1 MSDRPS
7 FPPNLAMLVSIVAVS
22 TASILIRWS
31 AAPPLAIASYRLLF
45 ATIILLPFYIRS
57 GGIRKLRES
66 PRNDALALMAVGVVL
81 ALHFASWIT
90 SLSLTSVA
98 SSVIFVHADPIFVA
112 AVSHFVFKERINR
125 GTLLGIVVAFAG
137 ATIIAIG
144 DAGIGEANLYG
155 DLLAL
160 LGAVMLG
167 IYILAGRRLR
177 QSLDLVSYVTPV
189 YAASAVVL
197 ILGSVVTGTRLAT
210 FPPREYILFIAL
222 AVVPMIFGH
231 TVYNWALRYVKA
243 PVVSISLL
251 GEPVGATILAFLFL
265 NEAPSTLALIGG
277 GITLAGIYQCV
288 RSGG

>member
-1 MSDRPS
+1 LSDGPS

-22 TASILIRWS
+22 TASIIIRWS
-31 AAPPLAIASYRLLF
+31 SAPPLAIASYRLLF
-45 ATIILLPFYIRS
+45 ATLILLPFYIRS

-66 PRNDALALMAVGVVL
+66 PRKDVLTLMVVGVVL

-189 YAASAVVL
+189 YATSAVVL
-197 ILGSVVTGTRLAT
+197 ILGSVVTGTRLAP

-231 TVYNWALRYVKA
+231 TVYNWALRYVEA
-243 PVVSISLL
+243 SVVSISLL

-265 NEAPSTLALIGG
+265 NEAPSTLTLIGG
-277 GITLAGIYQCV
+277 SITLVGIYKCV
-288 RSGG
+288 RSSG

>member
-22 TASILIRWS
+22 TASLLIRWS
-31 AAPPLAIASYRLLF
+31 SAPPLAIASYRLLF
-45 ATIILLPFYIRS
+45 ATLILLPFYIRS

-66 PRNDALALMAVGVVL
+66 PRKDVLTLMVVGVVL

-155 DLLAL
+155 DLLAR

-167 IYILAGRRLR
+167 IYILEGRRLR

-197 ILGSVVTGTRLAT
+197 ILGSVVTGTRLAP

-231 TVYNWALRYVKA
+231 TVYNWALRYVEA
-243 PVVSISLL
+243 SVVSISLL

-265 NEAPSTLALIGG
+265 NEAPSTLTLIGG
-277 GITLAGIYQCV
+277 FITLVGIYKCV
-288 RSGG
+288 RSSG

>member
-1 MSDRPS
+1 
-7 FPPNLAMLVSIVAVS
+7 MLVSIVAVS

-265 NEAPSTLALIGG
+265 NETPSTLAMIGG

>member
-231 TVYNWALRYVKA
+231 TVYNWALRYVEA

-265 NEAPSTLALIGG
+265 NETPSTLAMIGG